1 MCKILCIIFVVI
13 LKRIFYVWV
22 STGTLQENRP
32 VDTAGEGEGG
42 ANWEGSIEAY
52 TLPAVKQT
60 DSGSLL
66 YDAESSN
73 SVLCDNLEECDGV
86 QGGLRKRGHM
96 HTYGWLMLM
105 FGRNQHNIVKQLS
118 SN

>member
-73 SVLCDNLEECDGV
+73 SVLCDNLEGWDGV
-86 QGGLRKRGHM
+86 GSGREVQEGGNI
-96 HTYGWLMLM
+96 YILMTDSCQYMAETNTVL
-105 FGRNQHNIVKQLS
+105 
-118 SN
+118 